1 MSPAAIGPVKAMLRE
16 LPACE
21 LAAMLDEL
29 LARPDGNT
37 DMRGLLE
44 EFAGK
49 HDIPL

>member
-1 MSPAAIGPVKAMLRE
+1 
-16 LPACE
+16 
-21 LAAMLDEL
+21 MLDEL